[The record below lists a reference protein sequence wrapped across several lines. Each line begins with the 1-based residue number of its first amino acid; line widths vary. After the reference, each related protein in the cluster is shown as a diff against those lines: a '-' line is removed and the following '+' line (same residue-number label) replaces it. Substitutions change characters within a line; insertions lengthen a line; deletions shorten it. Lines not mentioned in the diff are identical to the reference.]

1 MSFFKRVFGK
11 PEQQPEQNQKQPEQ
25 QQPVHKQPEP
35 QQQPENNPPQAEP
48 NDNPKGTVILP
59 RIKANYGHAMYAGDG
74 DKAFN
79 GTAPAFEIP
88 HEQQPITH
96 NLYEDLM
103 LCFAVDTG
111 SSYELLQHKI
121 LPLNPGLTPEK
132 LYEVAVHGLAI
143 EVDGQIKIH
152 GDPEEIVMITAGG
165 NFEAALILLPYFWEH
180 IHNVM
185 GSEVIVAIPA
195 RDLLFITKASNPDAI
210 LKLKNM
216 VQQSFEDGQT
226 QGLLSKGLYL
236 RTAGQA
242 AMELKYVAF

>member
-1 MSFFKRVFGK
+1 MSFIKRLFGK
-11 PEQQPEQNQKQPEQ
+11 PEQQPEQQQQPEYKQPEQ
-25 QQPVHKQPEP
+25 QQQPAN
-35 QQQPENNPPQAEP
+35 QPPQAEP
-48 NDNPKGTVILP
+48 NDKPKGTVILP
-59 RIKANYGHAMYAGDG
+59 RVKVNYSHAMYADDG
-74 DKAFN
+74 DKSFKGN
-79 GTAPAFEIP
+79 APGFEIP
-88 HEQQPITH
+88 QDQQPITH

-111 SSYELLQHKI
+111 SSYELLQNKI
-121 LPLNPGLTPEK
+121 LPQNPGLTPEK
-132 LYEVAVHGLAI
+132 LYEACVHGLAG

-210 LKLKNM
+210 LKLKNI
-216 VQQSFEDGQT
+216 VQQSFEGGQT

-236 RTAGQA
+236 HTAGQA
-242 AMELKYVAF
+242 AMQLKYIAF